1 MFIQNVTFSM
11 CQIDSTRRV
20 MKYYSAHMI
29 ATQYNKKI
37 PTRGLIGK
45 NWKVSVVVKK
55 GVDTSNLI

>member
-1 MFIQNVTFSM
+1 M

-55 GVDTSNLI
+55 GVYTSNLI